1 MLDDENKWLTIHN
14 GFYSATG
21 KNPIGSIQ
29 IPGFLT
35 QHTVRAYSNSLPA
48 KAEWWLG
55 GRLVHLLG
63 STAPDFEATRWLV
76 PLRRRT
82 LIRLPELTTE
92 YRLKFEP
99 VNWLTEVAL
108 VIEVYTG

>member
-63 STAPDFEATRWLV
+63 STAPDFEATRCLV

-92 YRLKFEP
+92 YRLKFE
-99 VNWLTEVAL
+99 VAKWHKEIAL
-108 VIEVYTG
+108 VIEVYIG